1 MEVITLDQVTLLRR
15 TQEEF
20 SYDLKSTIFSVLHGA
35 YREPTRRLVLDNV
48 NLSVKAAEKVGII
61 GVNGAGK
68 STLLKVISGI
78 LKPTQGFAKV
88 RGRISPLIELQ
99 AGFTPEISVVK
110 NIVLYGILLGFSQAE
125 ILARVPDILEFAELQ
140 DYAMAPVKSLSSG
153 MAARLGFAIATE
165 IEPDILILDEVLS
178 VGDER
183 FQQKCYQRI
192 EKFWQGRVTMLFVSH
207 SLDQVRQFCDR
218 AVWLHQG
225 KIKLTGSP
233 EEVTHAYLGAVK
245 RGLERTF

>member
-20 SYDLKSTIFSVLHGA
+20 SYDLKSTIFSMLQGS
-35 YREPTRRLVLDNV
+35 YRKPSRRLVLDNV
-48 NLSVKAAEKVGII
+48 TLSVKPAEKI
-61 GVNGAGK
+61 GVIGMNGAGK

-78 LKPTQGFAKV
+78 LKPTRGSAKV
-88 RGRISPLIELQ
+88 RGSISPLIELQ
-99 AGFTPEISVVK
+99 AGFEPEISVAK
-110 NIVLYGILLGFSQAE
+110 NIVLYGVLLGFSQAE
-125 ILARVPDILEFAELQ
+125 ILARVPHILEFAELQ

-165 IEPDILILDEVLS
+165 AEPDILILDEVLS

-218 AVWLHQG
+218 VVWLHQG
-225 KIKLTGSP
+225 RVELIGSP
-233 EEVTHAYLGAVK
+233 EEVTRAYLGAVK